1 MKQSERFNAAVAG
14 AGTDR
19 PPVGAWI
26 HFGSA
31 RWSAEQ
37 SAAAHLRFYSEYDWD
52 YIKVMNDYRF
62 TVPHG
67 LTEITAPGQLAR
79 VGADPVRHPEFDV
92 QLDVL
97 GRIRRAAPDAA
108 VIDTVFSPLQTL
120 VRTLGDTVIPHLR
133 ASPDLAHQVLDAV
146 TSRLEEYVARA
157 GEVGVDGLFLAV
169 TGAATDASSW
179 GLSPAEFSDWVA
191 PYDRRVLRAA
201 RGVAR
206 IIHAHGD
213 NLNVEL
219 LRDYPAEVLSWS
231 PQSSGLAIGEVHP
244 ATGRVPMLGLDEVGS
259 LYWPPSRVRHSVLT
273 ARAEASDRLIVAP
286 GCTLHSDTPPS
297 VLTTLR
303 ASVEPAPS
311 LV

>member
-1 MKQSERFNAAVAG
+1 MKPSERFTAAVAG
-14 AGTDR
+14 TGTDR

-31 RWSAEQ
+31 LWSAEH
-37 SAAAHLRFYSEYDWD
+37 SAAAHLRFYAEYDWD
-52 YIKVMNDYRF
+52 YVKVMNDYRF
-62 TVPHG
+62 AVPDG
-67 LTEITAPGQLAR
+67 LTEITAPGQLAQ
-79 VGADPVRHPEFDV
+79 VGTTTVRHPEFDV

-97 GRIRRAAPDAA
+97 QRIRQAAPDAA
-108 VIDTVFSPLQTL
+108 VIDTVFSPVQTL
-120 VRTLGDTVIPHLR
+120 VRSLGDSVIPFLR
-133 ASPDLAHQVLDAV
+133 ASPDLAHEVLDAV

-157 GEVGVDGLFLAV
+157 GEAGVDGLFLAV

-201 RGVAR
+201 QGVTR

-213 NLNVEL
+213 NLNGAL

-231 PQSSGLAIGEVHP
+231 PGASTLAIGEVR
-244 ATGRVPMLGLDEVGS
+244 AETGRVPMLGLDDVNS
-259 LYWPPSRVRHSVLT
+259 LYWPPSRVRQCVLA
-273 ARAEASDRLIVAP
+273 ARAEAQDRLIVAP

-297 VLTTLR
+297 VLRALR
-303 ASVEPAPS
+303 ASVERAPS